1 MRIGIDARIIA
12 YRRGG
17 IANYIR
23 HLLPAL
29 AALDPDTD
37 YRVLRHRKDRTRGE
51 AGPNFHRVTVWTPC
65 HHRLERWALGVE
77 ILPWRLD
84 LLHSP
89 DFIPPAFG
97 ARHFVIT
104 VHDLNFLYYPQ
115 FLTADSR
122 RYYNDQIAWAVARAD
137 HILAVSEA
145 TRADLI
151 RLLGVP
157 PEKVATVYEGVS
169 PAFRPLPPDET
180 RKTLSRYGLTP
191 GYLLFVGTLEPRK
204 NLPGLL
210 TAYRLLLN
218 RGETREPLV
227 VVGGKGWL
235 YEEIYERVT
244 ALRLEDHVRFIHDVP
259 DEDLPAFY
267 NGAALLAMPSF
278 YEGFGLPALEAQ
290 ACGTPVVI
298 SDRGSLPEVAGAAAV
313 AVNPDRPEDIAAGI
327 ARVLGNSSLQAT
339 LRAAGPAHA
348 ARFTWEETARGVLA
362 VYRAVMG
369 RRGV

>member
-1 MRIGIDARIIA
+1 MHIGIDARIIA

-17 IANYIR
+17 ITNYIR

-37 YRVLRHRKDRTRGE
+37 YCVLRHRKDPTRSE
-51 AGPNFHRVTVWTPC
+51 AAPNFRRATVWTPC
-65 HHRLERWALGVE
+65 HHRLERWALGIE
-77 ILPWRLD
+77 IAPLRLD

-115 FLTADSR
+115 FLTDESR

-145 TRADLI
+145 TRTDLI
-151 RLLGVP
+151 HLLGVP
-157 PEKVATVYEGVS
+157 PEKMTTVYEGVS
-169 PAFRPLPPDET
+169 PAFRPLPSDET
-180 RKTLSRYGLTP
+180 QKTLSRYGLTP

-210 TAYRLLLN
+210 TAYRILLD

-227 VVGGKGWL
+227 IVGGKGWL
-235 YEEIYERVT
+235 YEEIYGRVAT
-244 ALRLEDHVRFIHDVP
+244 LRLENNVYFLHDVP

-267 NGAALLAMPSF
+267 NGAALLVMPSF

-290 ACGTPVVI
+290 ACSTPVVI

-313 AVNPDRPEDIAAGI
+313 TVNPDSPEDIAAGI
-327 ARVLGNSSLQAT
+327 ARVLGDPSLQAA
-339 LRAAGPAHA
+339 LRTAGPAHA
-348 ARFTWEETARGVLA
+348 AHFTWEQTALGVLA
-362 VYRAVMG
+362 AYRNVMA
-369 RRGV
+369 RQVV